1 MQQISIIIASC
12 ITAAIVAWALP
23 SGLRAEQLVPA
34 PISPK
39 DEPIKLFN
47 GKDLDNCY
55 SWIRG
60 IGYEDPN
67 DVFTVQDGVMRISG
81 EGYGGLITKQTYR
94 DYHMVIEFKW
104 GGKTWGDREDRARD
118 SGVLFHCF
126 GPDGNFGGRWMA
138 SIEAQIIEGGVG
150 DVLILSGQDP
160 ETGDPLTTTM
170 TAEITKDRD
179 GETVW
184 KKGGQRVTLNG
195 GRINWW
201 GRDVEWEDKIDF
213 RGKQDVESP
222 FGEWTRMDVI
232 CRGGHVL
239 VKVNGELVNEAFDAK
254 PDSGKLL
261 LQTEQAELLVRR
273 WDLLPLSDE

>member
-1 MQQISIIIASC
+1 MQQLSNIIASC
-12 ITAAIVAWALP
+12 ITVAIVAWALP
-23 SGLRAEQLVPA
+23 PGLRADQPVPA

-39 DEPIKLFN
+39 GEPIKLFN

-60 IGYEDPN
+60 TGYEDPN

-184 KKGGQRVTLNG
+184 KKGGQRVTLNS

-232 CRGGHVL
+232 CRGGHIL
-239 VKVNGELVNEAFDAK
+239 VKVNGKLVNEAFDAK

-261 LQTEQAELLVRR
+261 LQTEQAELFVRC

>member
-1 MQQISIIIASC
+1 MQQLSNIIASC

-23 SGLRAEQLVPA
+23 PGLRADQPVPA

-39 DEPIKLFN
+39 GELIKLFN

-55 SWIRG
+55 SWIRD

-126 GPDGNFGGRWMA
+126 GPDGNFGGTWMA

-179 GETVW
+179 GERVW

-213 RGKQDVESP
+213 RGKQDLESP

-232 CRGGHVL
+232 CRGGHIL